1 MDAVA
6 FPLPPA
12 PFLDDDF
19 DFGDFT
25 FASAPAA
32 PQPPLADARP
42 ATFAAFDDDWGDFV
56 ASPLGSNADTSAPPT
71 PPTATSAAAPSTWE
85 KPRGPLPLS
94 LFGADDDQEDGGR
107 EEERPAGPP
116 PTATVHQRDVS
127 LTTDGSKPADL
138 KDLIAGLY
146 GSQPPPATGA
156 VDPGLQEEAEDGEG
170 LGDDDWEFTA
180 ATAEP
185 AGQDRGGR
193 LPGDGSAKIEGV
205 TKSLSTDQEV
215 RSALTSVDEKLNHFR
230 QTTVD
235 IGTHEFTGECVKA
248 SGYSPPNNS
257 AILNLDK
264 ESIPAD
270 AIHIEESSEESV
282 QNSHDLFSNN
292 EMNSLFETDGNHS
305 SSSTGDCILIE
316 FYHRLREESLTLV
329 FRHVK
334 DLKAAQKV
342 FTLSGENRKATAIER
357 EIQEIYD
364 KIKDSSLPKGF
375 CTEEHPR
382 DVCIRE
388 LLNCIK
394 EEQLKDFEQEYC
406 LAEKI
411 SLAMKDT
418 SVAVELYK
426 HSVSTLRTLEL
437 ASRKEQGDYVSAW
450 YSMLLPCAQELQ
462 HGVAIWQES
471 CHANVCD
478 RVISE
483 GGHYFIALGEIYR
496 VAQILCFSMQCFK
509 PWVLA
514 DPGMLSKML
523 VCLDRCINAWTT
535 GLETAFKRVVDSNHL
550 DASVAKAL
558 LESINNINEL
568 KMPSLQNF
576 LPTNKTTC
584 RLCLLPPSFVP
595 GMKLIMWNDNHYI
608 VKVANL
614 WPNWISSYPPQMSC
628 TPMVEEQR
636 GNTARQIGDL
646 F

>member
-6 FPLPPA
+6 FPPPLA

-32 PQPPLADARP
+32 PQPTPADPRP

-56 ASPLGSNADTSAPPT
+56 ASPLGSDAAVSV
-71 PPTATSAAAPSTWE
+71 PPTAPTGTSATAPSSWE

-107 EEERPAGPP
+107 EEEGPAGPP
-116 PTATVHQRDVS
+116 TTANAHPSGPS
-127 LTTDGSKPADL
+127 LTTDGSRPADL

-146 GSQPPPATGA
+146 GSQPPPAAGA
-156 VDPGLQEEAEDGEG
+156 ADAGPQEEAEDGEG
-170 LGDDDWEFTA
+170 RGDDDWEFTA

-185 AGQDRGGR
+185 VDQDRGGR
-193 LPGDGSAKIEGV
+193 APGDGSAKIEGV
-205 TKSLSTDQEV
+205 TKSLSTDQEI
-215 RSALTSVDEKLNHFR
+215 RSSLTSVDEKLNHFR
-230 QTTVD
+230 QTTVN
-235 IGTHEFTGECVKA
+235 IGTHEFTGEYVKA

-257 AILNLDK
+257 AILNLHK
-264 ESIPAD
+264 ESIPA
-270 AIHIEESSEESV
+270 ATIHIQESSEESV
-282 QNSHDLFSNN
+282 HNSYDLFSNN
-292 EMNSLFETDGNHS
+292 VMNSSFETDGNRS

-329 FRHVK
+329 CRHVK

-342 FTLSGENRKATAIER
+342 FSLSGENRKATAIER

-364 KIKDSSLPKGF
+364 KIKDYSLPKGF

-382 DVCIRE
+382 DVCITE

-394 EEQLKDFEQEYC
+394 EEQLKDFEQEYH

-426 HSVSTLRTLEL
+426 HSVYTLHTLEL
-437 ASRKEQGDYVSAW
+437 ASRQEQG
-450 YSMLLPCAQELQ
+450 
-462 HGVAIWQES
+462 H
-471 CHANVCD
+471 
-478 RVISE
+478 
-483 GGHYFIALGEIYR
+483 HYFIALGEIYR

-509 PWVLA
+509 PWVHA

-523 VCLDRCINAWTT
+523 VCLDRCINAWTR

-558 LESINNINEL
+558 LESINSINEL
-568 KMPSLQNF
+568 KVPNLQNL

-584 RLCLLPPSFVP
+584 RLSLLPPSSVP

-614 WPNWISSYPPQMSC
+614 WTNWISSYPPQMSC
-628 TPMVEEQR
+628 TPIVEEQR
-636 GNTARQIGDL
+636 RNTCQSY
-646 F
+646 

>member
-6 FPLPPA
+6 FPPPPA

-25 FASAPAA
+25 FASAPAPTA
-32 PQPPLADARP
+32 PQPALADPRP

-56 ASPLGSNADTSAPPT
+56 ASELGSNADASAPPT
-71 PPTATSAAAPSTWE
+71 PPTATSDAAPSSWE

-94 LFGADDDQEDGGR
+94 LFGAGDDQE
-107 EEERPAGPP
+107 EEGSAGPP
-116 PTATVHQRDVS
+116 PTATAPQRAVS
-127 LTTDGSKPADL
+127 CTTDGSRPADL

-146 GSQPPPATGA
+146 GSQPSPTAGGA
-156 VDPGLQEEAEDGEG
+156 ADAGPQEEAEDGEG
-170 LGDDDWEFTA
+170 IGDDDWEFTA

-185 AGQDRGGR
+185 DDQDRGGR
-193 LPGDGSAKIEGV
+193 APGDGMGKIELSLPNCHEMFGV
-205 TKSLSTDQEV
+205 ISWNDS
-215 RSALTSVDEKLNHFR
+215 
-230 QTTVD
+230 
-235 IGTHEFTGECVKA
+235 
-248 SGYSPPNNS
+248 
-257 AILNLDK
+257 ILNLYK
-264 ESIPAD
+264 ESVRAD
-270 AIHIEESSEESV
+270 VIHIEESSAESM
-282 QNSHDLFSNN
+282 QNSYDLFSNN
-292 EMNSLFETDGNHS
+292 EM
-305 SSSTGDCILIE
+305 
-316 FYHRLREESLTLV
+316 
-329 FRHVK
+329 
-334 DLKAAQKV
+334 AAQKV
-342 FTLSGENRKATAIER
+342 FTLSGENRKATAIGR

-364 KIKDSSLPKGF
+364 KLKDSSLPNGF
-375 CTEEHPR
+375 WTEEHPR
-382 DVCIRE
+382 DVCITE

-411 SLAMKDT
+411 SRAIEDT

-426 HSVSTLRTLEL
+426 HSVSTLHTLEL
-437 ASRKEQGDYVSAW
+437 ASRKEQGDYVGAW

-462 HGVAIWQES
+462 YGAAIWQES
-471 CHANVCD
+471 CHTNVCN

-523 VCLDRCINAWTT
+523 VCLDRCINAWTS
-535 GLETAFKRVVDSNHL
+535 GLEMALKRVVDSNHV

-568 KMPSLQNF
+568 EVPSLQNF

-584 RLCLLPPSFVP
+584 RLSLLPPSSVP
-595 GMKLIMWNDNHYI
+595 GMKLIMWNGNHYI

-614 WPNWISSYPPQMSC
+614 WANWISSYPPQMSR
-628 TPMVEEQR
+628 TPVIEEQR
-636 GNTARQIGDL
+636 SNTWQSY
-646 F
+646 

>member
-6 FPLPPA
+6 FPPPPA

-25 FASAPAA
+25 FASAPAPAA
-32 PQPPLADARP
+32 PQPALADPRP
-42 ATFAAFDDDWGDFV
+42 DTFAAFDDDWGDFV
-56 ASPLGSNADTSAPPT
+56 ASELGSNAGAPAPPT
-71 PPTATSAAAPSTWE
+71 PPTATSDAAPSSWE

-94 LFGADDDQEDGGR
+94 LFGAGDDQEEEGPGG
-107 EEERPAGPP
+107 PL
-116 PTATVHQRDVS
+116 PTDTAPQRAVS
-127 LTTDGSKPADL
+127 FTTDGSRPADL

-146 GSQPPPATGA
+146 GSQPSPTAGA
-156 VDPGLQEEAEDGEG
+156 ADAGPQDEAEDGEG

-185 AGQDRGGR
+185 ADQDRGGR
-193 LPGDGSAKIEGV
+193 ALGDGIGKIEGI

-215 RSALTSVDEKLNHFR
+215 QSSLTSVDEKLNHFR

-235 IGTHEFTGECVKA
+235 IGTCESTGECVKA

-257 AILNLDK
+257 AILNLYE
-264 ESIPAD
+264 ESVRAD
-270 AIHIEESSEESV
+270 VIRIEESSAESV
-282 QNSHDLFSNN
+282 QNSYDLFSNN
-292 EMNSLFETDGNHS
+292 EMNSSFETDENRS

-316 FYHRLREESLTLV
+316 FYHRLKEESLTLV
-329 FRHVK
+329 FQHVK

-342 FTLSGENRKATAIER
+342 FTLSGENRKATAIGR

-364 KIKDSSLPKGF
+364 KLKDSSLPNGF

-382 DVCIRE
+382 DVCITE
-388 LLNCIK
+388 VLNCIK

-411 SLAMKDT
+411 SRAIEDT

-426 HSVSTLRTLEL
+426 HSVSTLHTLEL
-437 ASRKEQGDYVSAW
+437 ASRKEQGDYVGAW

-462 HGVAIWQES
+462 HGAAIWQKS
-471 CHANVCD
+471 CHTNVCD
-478 RVISE
+478 QVISE
-483 GGHYFIALGEIYR
+483 GGRYFIALGEIYR

-523 VCLDRCINAWTT
+523 VCLDRCINAWTS
-535 GLETAFKRVVDSNHL
+535 GLEMALKRVVDSNHL
-550 DASVAKAL
+550 DASVAKPL

-568 KMPSLQNF
+568 EVPSLQNF

-584 RLCLLPPSFVP
+584 RLSLLPPSSVP
-595 GMKLIMWNDNHYI
+595 GMKLIMWNGNHYI

-614 WPNWISSYPPQMSC
+614 WANWISSYPPQMSV
-628 TPMVEEQR
+628 TPVVEEQR
-636 GNTARQIGDL
+636 SNTC
-646 F
+646 